1 MKHVKQRRELVAQ
14 ARRLVD
20 IGLNRGTSGNLSAR
34 IPGGLLITP
43 SGITYDEMTP
53 GDIVELD
60 ARGGAPIG
68 ETEGRRLPSSEWRI
82 HLDILAARD
91 EFGAVIHAHPI
102 FATALACNRRAIPAF
117 HYMVAVAGGS
127 SIPLAPYATFG
138 TKALSRNI
146 LRTMKGVTACL
157 VANHGII
164 AAGATLSQAA
174 DLAVEVE
181 TLAEQYVHALQ
192 AGKPKILPKAEMAKI
207 LRKFRAYGQQPAPP
221 PKGRRRR

>member
-1 MKHVKQRRELVAQ
+1 MNHVKQRRELIAQ

-20 IGLNRGTSGNLSAR
+20 VGLNRGTSGNVSVR

-43 SGITYDEMTP
+43 TGVGYDEMTP
-53 GDIVELD
+53 TDIVELD
-60 ARGGAPIG
+60 FKGGAH
-68 ETEGRRLPSSEWRI
+68 GRRRPSSEWRI
-82 HLDILAARD
+82 HFDILAARD
-91 EFGAVIHAHPI
+91 EFGAVIHGHPI

-117 HYMVAVAGGS
+117 HYMVAVAGGD

-138 TKALSRNI
+138 TKALSRNV
-146 LRTMKGVTACL
+146 LRTLKGRKACL

-164 AAGATLSQAA
+164 AAGATLAQAF

-192 AGKPKILPKAEMAKI
+192 AGKPKILGTAEMAKVVK
-207 LRKFRAYGQQPAPP
+207 KFEAYGRQPAPV
-221 PKGRRRR
+221 PKARRRR